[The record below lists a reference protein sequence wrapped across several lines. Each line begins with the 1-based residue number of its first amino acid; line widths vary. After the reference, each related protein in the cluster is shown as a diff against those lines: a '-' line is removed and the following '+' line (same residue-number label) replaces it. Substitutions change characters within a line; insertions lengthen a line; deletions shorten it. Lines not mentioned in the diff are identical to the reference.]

1 MATRNKPRI
10 NRRDYTI
17 ICSDSSILDINDII
31 ASIEADELDGYC
43 LNCSESAYNSVE
55 PDARGYECY
64 SCGVRAVFG
73 AQELL
78 FMIEGI

>member
-10 NRRDYTI
+10 NRKDYTI
-17 ICSDSSILDINDII
+17 TCSDGSILDIDDII

-43 LNCSESAYNSVE
+43 LNCSESTCNSVE
-55 PDARGYECY
+55 PDARRYPCET
-64 SCGVRAVFG
+64 CGVRAVFG

-78 FMIEGI
+78 FMIGV